1 MYKVLVI
8 DQRSTQENPIKP
20 IEVIATDCTLSS
32 CLSQHLSPDTYC
44 VVSFVEQYK
53 SPVD

>member
-20 IEVIATDCTLSS
+20 VEVIATVDTLSS
-32 CLSQHLSPDTYC
+32 CLREHLTSDTYC
-44 VVSFVEQYK
+44 VVSFVEQY
-53 SPVD
+53 SAD